1 MDTGTVIN
9 IARQT
14 VWIIVKTAVPV
25 LLVSMIVGLVISLF
39 QTLTSIQEQTLTFVP
54 KLIAILLTLMLL
66 GAWMLN
72 QITGFMGNLWNFKV
86 GFAIALSVIVYA
98 IHPDMSVE
106 YDNMIDYCIIALQE
120 VIVGVILGA
129 ASFFC
134 VQIIQFSGKI
144 IDMDIGIS
152 MAQLYDQVCTDFL

>member
-54 KLIAILLTLMLL
+54 KLIAILLALMLL

-72 QITGFMGNLWNFKV
+72 QITGFMGNLWNFSQY
-86 GFAIALSVIVYA
+86 I
-98 IHPDMSVE
+98 
-106 YDNMIDYCIIALQE
+106 
-120 VIVGVILGA
+120 
-129 ASFFC
+129 
-134 VQIIQFSGKI
+134 
-144 IDMDIGIS
+144 
-152 MAQLYDQVCTDFL
+152 

>member
-9 IARQT
+9 IARQK

-72 QITGFMGNLWNFKV
+72 QITGFMGNLWNFSQY
-86 GFAIALSVIVYA
+86 I
-98 IHPDMSVE
+98 
-106 YDNMIDYCIIALQE
+106 
-120 VIVGVILGA
+120 
-129 ASFFC
+129 
-134 VQIIQFSGKI
+134 
-144 IDMDIGIS
+144 
-152 MAQLYDQVCTDFL
+152 

>member
-54 KLIAILLTLMLL
+54 KLIAIL
-66 GAWMLN
+66 
-72 QITGFMGNLWNFKV
+72 
-86 GFAIALSVIVYA
+86 
-98 IHPDMSVE
+98 
-106 YDNMIDYCIIALQE
+106 
-120 VIVGVILGA
+120 
-129 ASFFC
+129 
-134 VQIIQFSGKI
+134 
-144 IDMDIGIS
+144 IGIMVMGTWILNEIVAFMNALWGS
-152 MAQLYDQVCTDFL
+152 FSQYIL